1 MVTGAERA
9 PAGVVVAVVIV
20 QAGRRVGYP
29 ASVLSIPSALLLLL
43 LLLSLLVFLVLL
55 RLDAVALLHLA
66 QAQGV
71 RLEGL
76 QRGGLLLLDREE
88 RIFADFSSRVARV
101 ICVLDCDEVLVR
113 GTELLVARVRVSMRI
128 SSK

>member
-1 MVTGAERA
+1 M
-9 PAGVVVAVVIV
+9 VAVVIV

-101 ICVLDCDEVLVR
+101 IGVLDCDEVLVR